1 MIDEEKAKEEEAAEE
16 DTKVT
21 LARLDVSIPNL
32 IWDFK
37 ALKCIFKWL

>member
-32 IWDFK
+32 I
-37 ALKCIFKWL
+37 